1 MQIAGWLLGPVRR
14 DGVWHHA
21 RDARCAARRR
31 RHVKTHFKNQ
41 SASEG
46 GQLLSSALF
55 FFFYLPPSS
64 SICHSGKLALFRESV
79 FSFICSS
86 LAISLCVSS
95 LPACFP
101 LFILPDMNFH
111 TCFFFFLFPPS
122 SWQMG
127 CFFCFFFRLH
137 LEMLWNT
144 LEEQCDCFNK
154 WTKVLFRHFFK
165 VQMFGVNYAE
175 TFGWRIGQNSTQ
187 LPGDWVSHDHNPNK
201 IVESLVRARPC
212 IEINFIKLLFVWEG
226 IKRSVWCC
234 LLF

>member
-1 MQIAGWLLGPVRR
+1 MPQR
-14 DGVWHHA
+14 
-21 RDARCAARRR
+21 
-31 RHVKTHFKNQ
+31 
-41 SASEG
+41 EG
-46 GQLLSSALF
+46 NYYPLLF

-101 LFILPDMNFH
+101 LFILFLIWTFTPVFFSYSPPHPDK
-111 TCFFFFLFPPS
+111 LLL
-122 SWQMG
+122 
-127 CFFCFFFRLH
+127 FFFRLH

-154 WTKVLFRHFFK
+154 WTKVLFRHFSK
-165 VQMFGVNYAE
+165 VLMFGVNYAE
-175 TFGWRIGQNSTQ
+175 TFSWRIGQNSTQ

>member
-41 SASEG
+41 SAAEG
-46 GQLLSSALF
+46 GQLLSSAF
-55 FFFYLPPSS
+55 FFFIFPHP
-64 SICHSGKLALFRESV
+64 ALFVTQGSLHYFVNLCFHSFVHHLLFLCV
-79 FSFICSS
+79 FPLSR
-86 LAISLCVSS
+86 LASLCLYFLIWTFTPV
-95 LPACFP
+95 
-101 LFILPDMNFH
+101 
-111 TCFFFFLFPPS
+111 FFFLFPPPHPDN
-122 SWQMG
+122 
-127 CFFCFFFRLH
+127 FLIFFFRLH

-165 VQMFGVNYAE
+165 VLMFGVNYAE